1 MGSAGTSEALVRVPG
16 AVCAQ
21 STCGAGSWRAG
32 AWMQVEARSRPVEAG
47 EGGRGDA
54 RGSRTEAQGRAN
66 PPRGK
71 YWERASPEPQQQQQ
85 QQLVR
90 GCRAGG
96 GEVEASGGPWT
107 GAGARGRGDAHG
119 SRTEAQGRPT
129 SPRGKYWQRASPEPQ
144 QQQRRA
150 RRPVA
155 GAEREFRPAAAWGG
169 AAAGVAA
176 STTPG
181 VVWRTAPPLNKR
193 PTSCACGGST
203 RALSRAGPFVT
214 SPCASRRHRVVVDA
228 LLGEAPEKGCVV
240 GGALPSP
247 GLGPPTT
254 RQEAA
259 TLLRADPHTCGVHF
273 SRVLLSHGESVN
285 LEVVS

>member
-1 MGSAGTSEALVRVPG
+1 MRVAPGRRRKDGRLGPVESIGRGLVPSHSSSNSSSCSAA
-16 AVCAQ
+16 AV
-21 STCGAGSWRAG
+21 
-32 AWMQVEARSRPVEAG
+32 QVQARSRPIEARGLGRVHGAVEMRVAPG
-47 EGGRGDA
+47 RRRKDGRLRPVESIGRG
-54 RGSRTEAQGRAN
+54 
-66 PPRGK
+66 
-71 YWERASPEPQQQQQ
+71 
-85 QQLVR
+85 LVPSHSSSS
-90 GCRAGG
+90 A
-96 GEVEASGGPWT
+96 AP
-107 GAGARGRGDAHG
+107 
-119 SRTEAQGRPT
+119 
-129 SPRGKYWQRASPEPQ
+129 
-144 QQQRRA
+144 

-169 AAAGVAA
+169 AAAGGRGRGGQHNARCGLA
-176 STTPG
+176 YS
-181 VVWRTAPPLNKR
+181 PPLNKR

>member
-1 MGSAGTSEALVRVPG
+1 MRVAPGRRRKDGRLGPVESVGRGLVPSHSSSSSSSWSAA
-16 AVCAQ
+16 AV
-21 STCGAGSWRAG
+21 
-32 AWMQVEARSRPVEAG
+32 QVEARSRPIEARGLGRVHGAVEMRVAPG
-47 EGGRGDA
+47 RRRKDGRPGPVESIGRG
-54 RGSRTEAQGRAN
+54 
-66 PPRGK
+66 
-71 YWERASPEPQQQQQ
+71 
-85 QQLVR
+85 LVPSHSSSS
-90 GCRAGG
+90 AT
-96 GEVEASGGPWT
+96 P
-107 GAGARGRGDAHG
+107 
-119 SRTEAQGRPT
+119 
-129 SPRGKYWQRASPEPQ
+129 
-144 QQQRRA
+144 

-273 SRVLLSHGESVN
+273 SRVLLSHAESVN